1 MKTIRR
7 DTIRK
12 LYREGMIQI
21 FGCGDKDLDKDLIRA
36 MKKDMHIA
44 GQAPGGWVS
53 EEAVLEIYC
62 ESGIPNATDINDFS
76 CYADEF
82 GSNPADMVSYNS
94 DKWCQLDEYV
104 NLYLKSVGRSER
116 VHHEPFN
123 GAVIGIYW
131 S

>member
-62 ESGIPNATDINDFS
+62 ES
-76 CYADEF
+76 YADEF